1 MKTNNH
7 HLIILGF
14 ILLALSACDDKPVVP
29 AELPQEIQSFVQQN
43 FPGQTISFA
52 QKDWEWF
59 RNQYDITLAD
69 GTQVSFDT
77 SNIWDKVESHMTPVP
92 AALIPAPIA
101 TYLSTNFPAIAIVKI
116 DKERYGYEVEL
127 ANGLEM
133 KFNHQGAI
141 MEMDDWLTEKIKV

>member
-7 HLIILGF
+7 LLIILGF
-14 ILLALSACDDKPVVP
+14 ILLALSACDDKPVAP
-29 AELPQEIQSFVQQN
+29 TELPQEIQSFVQQN
-43 FPGQTISFA
+43 FPGKTISFA

-59 RNQYDITLAD
+59 GYQYDITLAD

-77 SNIWDKVESHMTPVP
+77 SNVWDKVESRVTPIP

-101 TYLSTNFPAIAIVKI
+101 TYVGTSFPAVAIVKI

-127 ANGLEM
+127 ANDLEL
-133 KFNHQGAI
+133 KFNQQGAL
-141 MEMDDWLTEKIKV
+141 MEMDD

>member
-1 MKTNNH
+1 MKTNY
-7 HLIILGF
+7 LLLFILGV
-14 ILLALSACDDKPVVP
+14 ILLTLSACDDRPVAP

-59 RNQYDITLAD
+59 GYQYDITLAD

-77 SNIWDKVESHMTPVP
+77 SNVWDKVESHLAPVP

-101 TYLSTNFPAIAIVKI
+101 TYVGTSFPAVAIVKI

-127 ANGLEM
+127 ANDLEL
-133 KFNHQGAI
+133 KFNQQGAL
-141 MEMDDWLTEKIKV
+141 MEMDD